1 MLERIRNIL
10 LGAILV
16 LLTTCVYI
24 NQQDIKA
31 ISGVYFDQSVI
42 DNIEALNYRP
52 TDLIDANVLVGT
64 KNGRGSGSI
73 ISVTDKGTYILTAAH
88 VVYGQKIVRT
98 EDDKLE
104 SRGKIARIVSIQF
117 KGKEYKV
124 RVVKIDREL
133 DLAVLK
139 TYKKLKVTPVKIA
152 KEEPE
157 LGEIVWTVS
166 NPGGQPNVLNNGV
179 FSAVEE
185 DPNENPV
192 AYVSTAGYFGS
203 SGGMIVN
210 TKGEQIGV
218 ISTVAVARVGGY
230 FPSITVY
237 NGTARTHDLIKFLR
251 GVI

>member
-1 MLERIRNIL
+1 MNRLERIIII
-10 LGAILV
+10 GALAFAVSLSVQNNTKI
-16 LLTTCVYI
+16 
-24 NQQDIKA
+24 DK

-42 DNIEALNYRP
+42 DNIEALNYKP
-52 TDLIDANVLVGT
+52 TELVDANVLVGT

-73 ISVTDKGTYILTAAH
+73 IKVTDKGTYILTAAH
-88 VVYGQKIVRT
+88 VVYGQKIVR
-98 EDDKLE
+98 DANDKLRSE
-104 SRGKIARIVSIQF
+104 GKIARVIAIYF

-152 KEEPE
+152 KAEPE

-166 NPGGQPNVLNNGV
+166 NPGGQPNVVNNGV

-185 DPNENPV
+185 DKNEKPV